1 MIVHIMPTYLFIY
14 TYSHTHTLP
23 RRLGTGKEINSS
35 SRKFNKKSLLSN
47 QCLEKERTCVQ
58 TEKGGEMKG
67 FGEKEVSW
75 YQDRFEGLQEVCE
88 KGCGP

>member
-35 SRKFNKKSLLSN
+35 SRKFNKKSLFGKGKDLCSDGKGRGN
-47 QCLEKERTCVQ
+47 ERGWRERGVL
-58 TEKGGEMKG
+58 
-67 FGEKEVSW
+67 VSGS
-75 YQDRFEGLQEVCE
+75 F
-88 KGCGP
+88 